1 MYDAVM
7 QRSVAM
13 FSLFVGFSFVG
24 HVTSEICDSV
34 TAARIAA
41 SVGHLSNST
50 GCPDA
55 TWKRDFFLTAEVQAN
70 PFPSVVLDIGCNK
83 GYDALTT
90 LNLFTQN
97 HSVGGD
103 LWSWATGFDCG
114 VCKQCLNPDKQLF
127 TRQPPAHPVL
137 VYCVEP
143 LPANF
148 LRLNATSFRFKLHER
163 GMQTVFAAA
172 TSEEDA
178 KSRGWKADF
187 PRQTISMLS
196 GVETFGIGNREHC
209 PRCPTVSVPLIVLD
223 RFVKQHD
230 IEWVDF
236 LSIDTEG
243 HDSRVLR
250 GANRILEKVRYLE
263 FEYHSIGVWKSTS
276 LREVIAFLEHKGHT
290 CYWIGRSKAW
300 LITGC
305 WHPSY
310 ATKRW
315 SNIGCVNR
323 RVPRWAAIMDTVF
336 RSTVS
341 LAS

>member
-1 MYDAVM
+1 M
-7 QRSVAM
+7 QSPVAGKQT
-13 FSLFVGFSFVG
+13 FRGKRFPCCREWKP
-24 HVTSEICDSV
+24 SESETGN
-34 TAARIAA
+34 TAPGA
-41 SVGHLSNST
+41 
-50 GCPDA
+50 P
-55 TWKRDFFLTAEVQAN
+55 
-70 PFPSVVLDIGCNK
+70 PS
-83 GYDALTT
+83 
-90 LNLFTQN
+90 Q
-97 HSVGGD
+97 S
-103 LWSWATGFDCG
+103 
-114 VCKQCLNPDKQLF
+114 
-127 TRQPPAHPVL
+127 
-137 VYCVEP
+137 
-143 LPANF
+143 
-148 LRLNATSFRFKLHER
+148 
-163 GMQTVFAAA
+163 
-172 TSEEDA
+172 
-178 KSRGWKADF
+178 
-187 PRQTISMLS
+187 
-196 GVETFGIGNREHC
+196 
-209 PRCPTVSVPLIVLD
+209 PLIVLD

-276 LREVIAFLEHKGHT
+276 LREVIAFLEHRGHT
-290 CYWIGRSKAW
+290 CYWIGRGKAW

-341 LAS
+341 LAP